1 MIKRIV
7 SGGQTGSDRA
17 ALDFAIERGI
27 EHGGWCPPGRP
38 AEDGPIPERYRLRE
52 LPAGGYLQRTERN
65 VIDSDATLILNL
77 GKLEGGTLATLRFAE
92 QLGKPHLL
100 VLLDQGVRE
109 EALNQVREWLQNRPV
124 ETLNVAGPRESKWPG
139 IYRLT
144 YDLLE
149 GVF

>member
-1 MIKRIV
+1 MIARIV

-52 LPAGGYLQRTERN
+52 LPAGGYLQRTKQN
-65 VIDSDATLILNL
+65 VIDSDVTLILNL
-77 GKLEGGTLATLRFAE
+77 GKLEGGTLATLRFAQ

-100 VLLDQGVRE
+100 VSLDQGAQE
-109 EALNQVREWLQNRPV
+109 EALHQVRAWLREQSL
-124 ETLNVAGPRESKWPG
+124 ETLNVAGPRESKRPG

-144 YDLLE
+144 YELLE